1 MHFSPTL
8 ITPFRLLAC
17 GLWASSVLAAELNVP
32 AGATLQIPG
41 SAALQ
46 LGCADLTTAGTALVN
61 AGQIQQAGNVIISP
75 TGALN
80 GGTGTIQVGGNWN
93 NSGTFIAGSGS
104 VMFVDGCSTAPASLS
119 GDTSFNQLV
128 LTSQIGRT
136 FVIEAGRNI
145 GVTGSLIVQGTSAA
159 PVRLVTSSSTG
170 QVAYVTLAPG
180 ASYTATDAS
189 IPPTVRI
196 VDPTPPPP
204 PPNPIPTLGEWGRGL
219 LMLLLAL
226 AAMVRFPMTSHSQRP
241 RLR

>member
-1 MHFSPTL
+1 MQFSPTTS
-8 ITPFRLLAC
+8 ISLLAC
-17 GLWASSVLAAELNVP
+17 SLWASYAFAAELNVP

-61 AGQIQQAGNVIISP
+61 AGQIQQAGNVTISP
-75 TGALN
+75 SGALN

-93 NSGTFIAGSGS
+93 NRGTFIAGSGS

-204 PPNPIPTLGEWGRGL
+204 NPIPTLGEWGRGL

>member
-1 MHFSPTL
+1 MQFSPTTS
-8 ITPFRLLAC
+8 ISLLAC
-17 GLWASSVLAAELNVP
+17 SLWASYAFAAELNVP

-61 AGQIQQAGNVIISP
+61 AGQIQQAGNVTISP
-75 TGALN
+75 SGALN

-93 NSGTFIAGSGS
+93 NRGTFIAGSGS
-104 VMFVDGCSTAPASLS
+104 VMFVDGCSTAPASLA

-204 PPNPIPTLGEWGRGL
+204 NPIPTLGEWGRGL

>member
-1 MHFSPTL
+1 MRLSSTL
-8 ITPFRLLAC
+8 SISLQLLAC
-17 GLWASSVLAAELNVP
+17 GGWASTAYSAELTVP

-46 LGCADLTTAGTALVN
+46 LGCADLNTAGSALVN
-61 AGQIQQAGNVIISP
+61 AGLIQQAGNVSIAAS
-75 TGALN
+75 GALN
-80 GGTGTIQVGGNWN
+80 GGAGTIQVGGNWSN
-93 NSGTFIAGSGS
+93 NGTFIAGSGT
-104 VMFVDGCSTAPASLS
+104 VMFVDGCSTAPASLA
-119 GDTSFNQLV
+119 GDTQFNQLV

-145 GVTGSLIVQGTSAA
+145 GVNGSLIVQGTPAA

-204 PPNPIPTLGEWGRGL
+204 PPNPIPTLGEWGRL
-219 LMLLLAL
+219 WLMLVLAL
-226 AAMVRFPMTSHSQRP
+226 AAYAKAIP
-241 RLR
+241 RKNLLP

>member
-1 MHFSPTL
+1 MRFLPTL
-8 ITPFRLLAC
+8 FNPISLLAC
-17 GLWASSVLAAELNVP
+17 SLWGNSVLGAELTVP

-46 LGCADLTTAGTALVN
+46 LGCADLNTAGLALVN
-61 AGQIQQAGNVIISP
+61 AGLIQQAGNVTISP

-80 GGTGTIQVGGNWN
+80 GGTGTIQVGGNWSN
-93 NSGTFIAGSGS
+93 RGTFIAGSGS
-104 VMFVDGCSTAPASLS
+104 VMFVDGCTSAPASLS
-119 GDTSFNQLV
+119 GDTQFNQLI
-128 LTSQIGRT
+128 LTSQSGRT

-145 GVTGSLIVQGTSAA
+145 GVTGSLIVQGTPAA
-159 PVRLVTSSSTG
+159 PVYLVTSSTSG

-180 ASYTATDAS
+180 TSYTATDAS
-189 IPPTVRI
+189 IPSTVRI

-226 AAMVRFPMTSHSQRP
+226 AAMARFPMTSHSQRP